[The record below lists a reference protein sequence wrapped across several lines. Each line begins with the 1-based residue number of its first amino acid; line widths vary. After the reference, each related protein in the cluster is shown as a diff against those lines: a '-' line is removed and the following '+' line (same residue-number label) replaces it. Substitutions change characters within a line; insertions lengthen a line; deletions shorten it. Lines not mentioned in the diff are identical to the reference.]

1 MIAKKKKQEILKDL
15 TARLSRQKSV
25 VFFDYTGL
33 KVNQVQKLREKLR
46 EEEIDCQ
53 AIKKTLIDL
62 SLKEVGLKGVETK
75 NLRGQ
80 IALVFG
86 YKDEVLPA
94 KILYDFSKEN
104 ENLKILSGFVQGE
117 YLENEAIISLAKL
130 PSKQELLAQLV
141 GSIKSPIYGFAN
153 VLQGNLRGFINILK
167 NLKLEA

>member
-1 MIAKKKKQEILKDL
+1 MITKEKKQEVIKDL
-15 TARLSRQKSV
+15 VDKLSRQKSV

-33 KVNQVQKLREKLR
+33 RVNQVQELREKLR
-46 EEEIDCQ
+46 EEGIDCQ
-53 AIKKTLIDL
+53 ASKKTLIGLALKKTGLEGADAR
-62 SLKEVGLKGVETK
+62 SLL
-75 NLRGQ
+75 GQ
-80 IALVFG
+80 ISLVFG

-130 PSKQELLAQLV
+130 PSKQELLARLV
-141 GSIKSPIYGFAN
+141 GSVKSPLSGLTG
-153 VLQGNLRGFINILK
+153 VLQGNLRGFINVLK